1 MTMRWKLYWLIVAL
15 TLAIYATMI
24 TRSLPYIAGQ
34 ARGKLPFDMRST
46 GSTRAEAQAF
56 LTALSDQGR
65 LFFLTTQ
72 HRLDLIYPALR
83 ALVLTGAGRGL
94 TQNGYRPIAF
104 VIGFAAFLGAGA
116 NFTGNIRVAAMLRAA
131 PEALDAALVESARFA
146 TLIKSATTTV
156 AMVLVLGLLAPALIR
171 RFRKGASA

>member
-1 MTMRWKLYWLIVAL
+1 MALKWKLYWLIFAAAL
-15 TLAIYATMI
+15 AVYGTMI
-24 TRSLPYIAGQ
+24 FWSLPFIANEAG
-34 ARGKLPFDMRST
+34 GPIPFDMRPGGYSL
-46 GSTRAEAQAF
+46 AEAQAF

-65 LFFLTTQ
+65 LFYLTTQ
-72 HRLDLIYPALR
+72 HRLDLIYPALL
-83 ALVLTGAGRGL
+83 AFVLTGAGRGL

-116 NFTGNIRVAAMLRAA
+116 DYTENMRVAAMLRAA
-131 PEALDAALVESARFA
+131 PEALDAALVESASFA

-156 AMVLVLGLLAPALIR
+156 AMVLVLGLVVLALIR